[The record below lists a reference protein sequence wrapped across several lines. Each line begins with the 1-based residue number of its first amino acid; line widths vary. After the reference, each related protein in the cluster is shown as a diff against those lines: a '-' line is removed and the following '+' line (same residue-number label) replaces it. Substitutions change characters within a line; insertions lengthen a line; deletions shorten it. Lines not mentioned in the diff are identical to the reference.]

1 MTYIAKRVRVKHNDV
16 DVAYTNSVNFLDGT
30 NASFTVNDDIP
41 NEHVDVQVESTGG
54 GGSGSTISGTAVL
67 NFGVEKDKALNTVA
81 SVVLTTANIKSFT
94 IIPQETTETSL
105 DDFKLNGVTFNIEN
119 IINNTSFDIR
129 GTASK
134 KASGNY
140 TIKYIIIY

>member
-1 MTYIAKRVRVKHNDV
+1 MSERSLRIKHNDI
-16 DVAYTNSVNFLDGT
+16 DITRSHSINFLDGT
-30 NASFTVNDDIP
+30 NATFTVTEDIP
-41 NEHVDVQVESTGG
+41 NRHVDVQVESTGG

-67 NFGVEKDKALNTVA
+67 NFGAEKDKALNTVT
-81 SVVLTTANIKSFT
+81 SVVLTVSNIKSFT

>member
-30 NASFTVNDDIP
+30 NASFTVNDDMP

-67 NFGVEKDKALNTVA
+67 NFGAEKDKALNTVA
-81 SVVLTTANIKSFT
+81 SAVLTTSNIKSFT
-94 IIPQETTETSL
+94 IIPQGTTETSL
-105 DDFKLNGVTFNIEN
+105 EDFKLNGVTFNIEN